1 MKNINSIGLNE
12 EINNNNHIELKPKIF
27 RGFRIKINF
36 LLKLLMLI
44 LIICLA
50 VIIVFKF
57 KIGKKRMIKKIK
69 KIRKVKTKKNII
81 KENKIQKE
89 NVNNTYFACFVG
101 IGREENKYSRELID
115 YYLKLGVEKFI
126 FADNNLP
133 NSEKLADV
141 LQDYI
146 SKGTV
151 DIYEIFGSS
160 MGQAEL
166 FNITY
171 EKYRN
176 QCNWFLM
183 LDFDEFLE
191 VHFEKNKSL
200 SLKEF
205 LTNSTFDKCEAILFN
220 WLIYS
225 DNDLV
230 YYDKRPM
237 LERFTDPY
245 YGTRANIFVK
255 SVVRGGLNKKVFLK
269 GNSNHVPERGVT
281 ICDSKG
287 NIIPYYHPY
296 TVSPPVHEYGYI
308 KHFTTKTAEEFC
320 DKIIKG
326 HPTNT
331 HLIPEARV
339 KLFFEYNKFS
349 QEKLKV
355 FEKRFNRV
363 FNPIGDRRYFR
374 GNN

>member
-44 LIICLA
+44 LIICLS

-81 KENKIQKE
+81 KENEIQKE

-151 DIYEIFGSS
+151 DIYEIIIIKMIYS
-160 MGQAEL
+160 
-166 FNITY
+166 Y
-171 EKYRN
+171 
-176 QCNWFLM
+176 
-183 LDFDEFLE
+183 
-191 VHFEKNKSL
+191 HNKL
-200 SLKEF
+200 Y
-205 LTNSTFDKCEAILFN
+205 DI
-220 WLIYS
+220 WLI
-225 DNDLV
+225 N
-230 YYDKRPM
+230 
-237 LERFTDPY
+237 
-245 YGTRANIFVK
+245 GTSR
-255 SVVRGGLNKKVFLK
+255 
-269 GNSNHVPERGVT
+269 
-281 ICDSKG
+281 
-287 NIIPYYHPY
+287 II
-296 TVSPPVHEYGYI
+296 
-308 KHFTTKTAEEFC
+308 
-320 DKIIKG
+320 
-326 HPTNT
+326 
-331 HLIPEARV
+331 
-339 KLFFEYNKFS
+339 
-349 QEKLKV
+349 
-355 FEKRFNRV
+355 
-363 FNPIGDRRYFR
+363 
-374 GNN
+374 